1 MQPPDSMLQSTAVG
15 SIMDYTRPE
24 LILPQLEERDTAGI
38 IGQLSQ
44 ALQGQGAVPDVLP
57 FYHAAL
63 NQELLHNSALASGIA
78 IPHARLAGVKQV
90 RFAFGRAPT
99 PVNWGARGSW
109 AVQFVFLVAIPASNS
124 ATYLNLLAGIAKL
137 GQQPE
142 LLEKLRTVNGKG
154 GILEVFEHVRLRS
167 RAGPCA
173 SES

>member
-1 MQPPDSMLQSTAVG
+1 MLQSTAVG

-44 ALQGQGAVPDVLP
+44 ALQGQGAVP
-57 FYHAAL
+57 